1 MYQLAIEGLLT
12 LGFLD
17 VLEYLGVVELLGAG
31 GKRLQATE

>member
-17 VLEYLGVVELLGAG
+17 VLEYLGMVELLGAC
-31 GKRLQATE
+31 GKCLQATE

>member
-1 MYQLAIEGLLT
+1 MYQLAVEGLLT

-31 GKRLQATE
+31 GKCLQATE